1 MFICVQEICTFLLDR
16 KSLLSFPSGLEVC
29 GIEIEVCNVKY
40 NFLPAPSFMAVSMSF
55 AEASPEKKEVCS
67 SYDALT
73 NFFFRWGGGGK
84 GGGGWG
90 KRRRQGNGGFNNF
103 PFSSLIFLPFFL
115 IYTENR
121 KCLQFQSLQVWFWN
135 TTKPI
140 LISTSQDLCALTAL
154 LWLP

>member
-73 NFFFRWGGGGK
+73 NFFFGGGGGGRGEGGEGKGGGK
-84 GGGGWG
+84 GMGGLIIS
-90 KRRRQGNGGFNNF
+90 RFHLLY
-103 PFSSLIFLPFFL
+103 FSPSSSSTQK
-115 IYTENR
+115 TENVCNF
-121 KCLQFQSLQVWFWN
+121 KVFKSDFETLPNQS
-135 TTKPI
+135 
-140 LISTSQDLCALTAL
+140 
-154 LWLP
+154 

>member
-67 SYDALT
+67 SYDVYGT
-73 NFFFRWGGGGK
+73 DFFFSVGGEGKGGGK
-84 GGGGWG
+84 GMG
-90 KRRRQGNGGFNNF
+90 
-103 PFSSLIFLPFFL
+103 
-115 IYTENR
+115 
-121 KCLQFQSLQVWFWN
+121 V
-135 TTKPI
+135 
-140 LISTSQDLCALTAL
+140 
-154 LWLP
+154 

>member
-73 NFFFRWGGGGK
+73 NFFSMGGGGGA
-84 GGGGWG
+84 GGGGCG
-90 KRRRQGNGGFNNF
+90 KRRRQGNGGFDNF

-115 IYTENR
+115 IYTEN
-121 KCLQFQSLQVWFWN
+121 
-135 TTKPI
+135 
-140 LISTSQDLCALTAL
+140 
-154 LWLP
+154 

>member
-1 MFICVQEICTFLLDR
+1 MFIFVQEICTFLLDR

-73 NFFFRWGGGGK
+73 NFFSVGGGRGEV
-84 GGGGWG
+84 GLG
-90 KRRRQGNGGFNNF
+90 KRRRQGNGGFDNF

-115 IYTENR
+115 IYTKNW

-140 LISTSQDLCALTAL
+140 LISTWQDLCALTAL

>member
-73 NFFFRWGGGGK
+73 NFFFRWGGGE
-84 GGGGWG
+84 GGGGVREKEAAREWG
-90 KRRRQGNGGFNNF
+90 
-103 PFSSLIFLPFFL
+103 
-115 IYTENR
+115 
-121 KCLQFQSLQVWFWN
+121 V
-135 TTKPI
+135 
-140 LISTSQDLCALTAL
+140 
-154 LWLP
+154 

>member
-73 NFFFRWGGGGK
+73 NFFFGGGGGGGGGGGEGKGGGK
-84 GGGGWG
+84 GMGGLIIS
-90 KRRRQGNGGFNNF
+90 RFHLLY
-103 PFSSLIFLPFFL
+103 FSPSSSSTQK
-115 IYTENR
+115 TENVCNF
-121 KCLQFQSLQVWFWN
+121 KVFKSDFETLPNQS
-135 TTKPI
+135 
-140 LISTSQDLCALTAL
+140 
-154 LWLP
+154 

>member
-1 MFICVQEICTFLLDR
+1 MFICVQEICTFLLDQ

-73 NFFFRWGGGGK
+73 NFFSVGGEGGEGKGGGK
-84 GGGGWG
+84 GMGGLIIS
-90 KRRRQGNGGFNNF
+90 RFHLLY
-103 PFSSLIFLPFFL
+103 FSPSSSSTQK
-115 IYTENR
+115 TENVCNF
-121 KCLQFQSLQVWFWN
+121 KVFKSDFETLPNQS
-135 TTKPI
+135 
-140 LISTSQDLCALTAL
+140 
-154 LWLP
+154 

>member
-16 KSLLSFPSGLEVC
+16 KSLLSFTSGLEVC

-73 NFFFRWGGGGK
+73 NFFFRWGGGEGGRGGEGK
-84 GGGGWG
+84 GGGKGM
-90 KRRRQGNGGFNNF
+90 GG
-103 PFSSLIFLPFFL
+103 LIISRFHLLYFPFFL
-115 IYTENR
+115 IYTKN
-121 KCLQFQSLQVWFWN
+121 
-135 TTKPI
+135 
-140 LISTSQDLCALTAL
+140 
-154 LWLP
+154 

>member
-16 KSLLSFPSGLEVC
+16 KSLLSFTSGLEVC

-73 NFFFRWGGGGK
+73 NFFFGGGGGRGEGGEGKGGGK
-84 GGGGWG
+84 GMGGLIIS
-90 KRRRQGNGGFNNF
+90 RFHLLY
-103 PFSSLIFLPFFL
+103 FSPSSSSTQK
-115 IYTENR
+115 TENVCNF
-121 KCLQFQSLQVWFWN
+121 KVFKSDFETLPNQS
-135 TTKPI
+135 
-140 LISTSQDLCALTAL
+140 
-154 LWLP
+154 

>member
-16 KSLLSFPSGLEVC
+16 KSLLGFPSGLEVC

-73 NFFFRWGGGGK
+73 NFFFRWGGGGRGEGGEGK
-84 GGGGWG
+84 GGGKGM
-90 KRRRQGNGGFNNF
+90 GGLIISRFHLLY
-103 PFSSLIFLPFFL
+103 FSPSSSSTQK
-115 IYTENR
+115 TENVCNF
-121 KCLQFQSLQVWFWN
+121 KVFKSDFETLPNQS
-135 TTKPI
+135 
-140 LISTSQDLCALTAL
+140 
-154 LWLP
+154 

>member
-73 NFFFRWGGGGK
+73 NFFFRWGGEGGLGGGKRKGGGK
-84 GGGGWG
+84 GMGGLIIS
-90 KRRRQGNGGFNNF
+90 RFHLLY
-103 PFSSLIFLPFFL
+103 FSPSSSSTQK
-115 IYTENR
+115 TENVCNF
-121 KCLQFQSLQVWFWN
+121 KVFKSDFETLPNQSWSLLD
-135 TTKPI
+135 K
-140 LISTSQDLCALTAL
+140 ISAH
-154 LWLP
+154 

>member
-1 MFICVQEICTFLLDR
+1 MFICVQEICTFLLDQ

-73 NFFFRWGGGGK
+73 NFFSVGGEGGGGVREK
-84 GGGGWG
+84 EAAREWG
-90 KRRRQGNGGFNNF
+90 
-103 PFSSLIFLPFFL
+103 
-115 IYTENR
+115 
-121 KCLQFQSLQVWFWN
+121 V
-135 TTKPI
+135 
-140 LISTSQDLCALTAL
+140 
-154 LWLP
+154 